1 MFFGAGGRAEGGEVS
16 LVPLRIWC
24 LLRTSSPQ
32 ETMQIY
38 TFFTNNFRGPW
49 ELYYVSIHFYVP
61 VQQQFIAFEPL
72 SASGRIKSFPS
83 WAWPQIDLVWL
94 QKKKNQSFQSL
105 PHPPSQY
112 PWALPLAQIFLIW
125 LSTMCSLLLL
135 PNLASPNLECL
146 VRPPGCPHQLNSAG
160 SILALKGFIYQP
172 PPSPLQSLLWG
183 ATIMTP

>member
-1 MFFGAGGRAEGGEVS
+1 MPAKDLISPGNNANIYIFYKQFQRAMGTLLCFNPFLRPGPTTIYCFWAPFCFWENKVLPELGLTTEWFG
-16 LVPLRIWC
+16 L
-24 LLRTSSPQ
+24 
-32 ETMQIY
+32 
-38 TFFTNNFRGPW
+38 
-49 ELYYVSIHFYVP
+49 
-61 VQQQFIAFEPL
+61 
-72 SASGRIKSFPS
+72 AS
-83 WAWPQIDLVWL
+83 
-94 QKKKNQSFQSL
+94 KKKNQSFQSL